1 MLYNAGS
8 ILFADLLQCEIWRG
22 ATVEKGDCTYFPSL
36 LAEESRPSGTA
47 QVEPMNSQSRP
58 SE

>member
-22 ATVEKGDCTYFPSL
+22 ATVEKGDCAYFPSL
-36 LAEESRPSGTA
+36 LAEESRQFGTT
-47 QVEPMNSQSRP
+47 
-58 SE
+58 